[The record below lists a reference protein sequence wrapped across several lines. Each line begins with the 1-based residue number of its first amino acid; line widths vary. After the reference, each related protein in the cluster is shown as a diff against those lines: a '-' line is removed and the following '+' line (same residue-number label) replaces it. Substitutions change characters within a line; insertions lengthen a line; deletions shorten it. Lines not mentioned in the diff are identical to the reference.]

1 MQAEREPG
9 VPTGLFLRDRLWPQD
24 EDTVARI
31 VRSSGFF
38 SSQELAVAVELVSER
53 RRRGAAS
60 GYEFLFVES
69 AGSSPEEPLTCA
81 YCCYGEIAC
90 TEGSYDLYWIAVDQG
105 HRSSGI
111 GRWLLREL
119 EAKIKRKNGRQI
131 YIETSGRP
139 QYEPTR
145 RFYLACGFQH
155 LASYPEFYGPGD
167 AKEVYWKRL
176 V

>member
-1 MQAEREPG
+1 MQAEG
-9 VPTGLFLRDRLWPQD
+9 VAKIPAGFFLRERLWPQD

-31 VRSSGFF
+31 VRSSGYF
-38 SSQELAVAVELVSER
+38 SPQECAIAVELVRER
-53 RRRGAAS
+53 RVRGAAS

-90 TEGSYDLYWIAVDQG
+90 TEGSYDLYWIAVDQK
-105 HRSSGI
+105 HRSEGI
-111 GRWLLREL
+111 GHWLLAEL

-131 YIETSGRP
+131 YIETSGKP

-145 RFYLACGFQH
+145 HFYLSSGFEH
-155 LASYPEFYGPGD
+155 LVSYPDFYAAND

-176 V
+176 G